1 MNGSEAAA
9 LPVVHPV
16 RPMPEAESSRVAI
29 VPGAT
34 GLVGRNL
41 VRVLLEGDAYARV
54 VALARRETPTLG
66 PRHEPTLVD
75 YDRLE
80 EAHLPMEGADVFC
93 ALGTTIRDA
102 GSREA
107 FRRVDFTYVVRLAA
121 VAASHGARSF
131 SLVSAVSAD
140 PKSRVFYSRIKGEAE
155 RAVAASGVPIVHLFR
170 PSLLLGERDAIRM
183 GESVAAALLRPLTPV
198 LRGPLANLRPIF
210 GETVARA
217 MVAAAL
223 TDDVPGVRVYDP
235 AAMRR
240 LAAST
245 RA

>member
-1 MNGSEAAA
+1 MNGSGKPA
-9 LPVVHPV
+9 LFLPPF
-16 RPMPEAESSRVAI
+16 PTSMLETESSRVAI

-41 VRVLLEGDAYARV
+41 VRVLLDGDAYGRI
-54 VALARRETPTLG
+54 VALARRDVERLG
-66 PRHEPTLVD
+66 PRHQPTLVD
-75 YDRLE
+75 YDRLVDTP
-80 EAHLPMEGADVFC
+80 LPMEGADVFC

-107 FRRVDFTYVVRLAA
+107 FHRVDFTYVVRLAA
-121 VAASHGARSF
+121 VAANGGARSF
-131 SLVSAVSAD
+131 SLVSAVSAN
-140 PKSRVFYSRIKGEAE
+140 PQSRVFYSRVKGEAE

-170 PSLLLGERDAIRM
+170 PSLLLGERDTVRP
-183 GESVAAALLRPLTPV
+183 GESVAAALLNPLTPI

-223 TDDVPGVRVYDP
+223 ADDAPGVRVYGPD
-235 AAMRR
+235 AMRR
-240 LAAST
+240 LART
-245 RA
+245 E